1 MRDEPDIV
9 KELREAEKLG
19 LLYNMIRNAMEELR
33 EPNRFPENSSE
44 QSSHLINNPK
54 ENFDENKFVSV
65 EEKYKTIF
73 DNYTIAITLA
83 DNKERIISWNKYTEE
98 LLNLT
103 QNELYLKPVKSLY
116 PDEEWLKI
124 RAEDIRQ
131 KGIKFR
137 METKMIRKNH
147 GIFDVEL
154 SLCVLK
160 GKDGKTVG
168 SVGIIK
174 DITKLKETERKLK
187 TSEEKYKT
195 IFENSA
201 IAITLTDENERIIS
215 WNRFTENLLGANKND
230 LYLKPVKKLYPSDE
244 WKKIRSENIRQK
256 GLQHQMET
264 KMIKKNN
271 EVINVDLSLS
281 VLKNHAGKVYGSI
294 GVFKDTTDR
303 IRIENEIRQR
313 EEGFRI
319 IFENINDTIAYMD
332 NHGKVIDINNR
343 VEDLVGYSREEI
355 IGKNFSALGV
365 IRLKE
370 IPKMINLFR
379 NSVINGKTVNLID
392 LEIKH
397 KNGKSIFVEVSTR
410 AIREKNKIKGTV
422 IICRDITERK
432 KAEKKLKE
440 AHSKLE
446 SFNQQLEKM
455 VKKRTAE
462 VEKLLQEKDEFIFH
476 LSHDLR
482 TPLTPLVAF
491 LPLLE
496 KREKDPKL
504 KENIKL
510 LNNKVNSLKKLIEK
524 VLKFEK
530 IYSSSEVLDI
540 SNFNLKEEIN
550 ICINNQQSLLNNKDI
565 KFEINVNEKIQI
577 NADKLY
583 IEEVLNNLFS
593 NAINNIQKQGI
604 VIINA
609 KKEKNFIKI
618 SVKDNG
624 MGMEKDQLEDIFKEF
639 YKTDLSRHDFDSSGL
654 GLSICKQIIEKHGGK
669 IWAESKGLGKGSIFY
684 FTIKSN

>member
-1 MRDEPDIV
+1 MKDEPDIV

-19 LLYNMIRNAMEELR
+19 LLYNMIRNAMENLK
-33 EPNRFPENSSE
+33 EPNKIPEKSPD

-54 ENFDENKFVSV
+54 ENIDGNSYISV
-65 EEKYKTIF
+65 EERYKTIF
-73 DNYTIAITLA
+73 DNYAIAITLA

-98 LLNLT
+98 LLNMS
-103 QNELYLKPVKSLY
+103 QNELYLKPVNSLY

-124 RAEDIRQ
+124 RSEDIRQ

-137 METKMIRKNH
+137 METRMIRKNQ

-174 DITKLKETERKLK
+174 DISKLKEAERKLK

-215 WNRFTENLLGANKND
+215 WNRFTENILGASKDD
-230 LYLKPVKKLYPSDE
+230 LYLKPVKNLYPSDE

-281 VLKNHAGKVYGSI
+281 VLKNHAGRVYGSI

-303 IRIENEIRQR
+303 IRIENEIRKR
-313 EEGFRI
+313 EEGFRL

-343 VEDLVGYSREEI
+343 VEELVGYSREEI
-355 IGKNFSALGV
+355 VGKNFSTLGV
-365 IRLKE
+365 IKLKE
-370 IPKMINLFR
+370 MPKMIKLFK
-379 NSVINGKTVNLID
+379 NSVISGKTVNLID
-392 LEIKH
+392 LELKH
-397 KNGKSIFVEVSTR
+397 KNGNSIFVEVSTR
-410 AIREKNKIKGTV
+410 AIREKSKIRGTV

-432 KAEKKLKE
+432 KSENKLKE
-440 AHSKLE
+440 AHKKLE
-446 SFNQQLEKM
+446 SFNQQLENM

-462 VEKLLQEKDEFIFH
+462 VEKLLQEKDEFIYH

-496 KREKDPKL
+496 KKEKDPKL

-510 LNNKVNSLKKLIEK
+510 LNNKVNVLKKLIEK

-540 SNFNLKEEIN
+540 SNLNLKEEID
-550 ICINNQQSLLNNKDI
+550 ICINNQQNLLDEKNI
-565 KFEINVNEKIQI
+565 QFEINVNDKINI

-593 NAINNIQKQGI
+593 NAIKNIQEKGLI
-604 VIINA
+604 TINA
-609 KKEKNFIKI
+609 KKEKDFIKI

-624 MGMEKDQLEDIFKEF
+624 IGIEKGQLEDIFKEF
-639 YKTDLSRHDFDSSGL
+639 YKTDFSRHDLYSSGL
-654 GLSICKQIIEKHGGK
+654 GLSICRQIIEKHGGK
-669 IWAESKGLGKGSIFY
+669 IWADSKGLGKGSIFY
-684 FTIKSN
+684 FTITSN